1 MSDGSQEE
9 TITTLRERIRY
20 IVKSSGL
27 SKAEFAKQVGVST
40 AYITNITSKNNKA
53 KPSIS
58 DTLAI
63 LIALR
68 FGFSEEWVKHGS
80 GRPRPDGYA
89 PETDPQQKN
98 ENEDIP
104 CSASREAYAVYMRLN
119 TLTKKELQTVQ
130 LQLSFLPL
138 SEMLL
143 KLGISNNGLKWRNKQ
158 IYRKLEVQSKRQMLS
173 LLQPFTDKILN
184 MEL

>member
-1 MSDGSQEE
+1 MSSGSEE
-9 TITTLRERIRY
+9 KAITLRERIRY

-27 SKAEFAKQVGVST
+27 SKAEFAKQVGVSA
-40 AYITNITSKNNKA
+40 AYITNITSKNNNA

-80 GRPRPDGYA
+80 GTPRPDGYA
-89 PETDPQQKN
+89 SEADLQQKN
-98 ENEDIP
+98 ETEDTL
-104 CSASREAYAVYMRLN
+104 CLASREAYEVYMRLN
-119 TLTKKELQTVQ
+119 ALTKKELQTVQ

-173 LLQPFTDKILN
+173 LLRPFTDKILN
-184 MEL
+184 MDL

>member
-1 MSDGSQEE
+1 MSSGSEE
-9 TITTLRERIRY
+9 KAITLRERIRY

-27 SKAEFAKQVGVST
+27 SKAEFAKQVGVSA
-40 AYITNITSKNNKA
+40 AYITNITSKNNNA

-80 GRPRPDGYA
+80 GTPRPDGYA
-89 PETDPQQKN
+89 SEADLQQKN
-98 ENEDIP
+98 ENEDTL
-104 CSASREAYAVYMRLN
+104 CLASREAYEVYMRLN
-119 TLTKKELQTVQ
+119 ALTKKELQTVQ

-173 LLQPFTDKILN
+173 LLRPFTDKILN
-184 MEL
+184 MDL

>member
-1 MSDGSQEE
+1 MSAGSQEE

-68 FGFSEEWVKHGS
+68 FGFSE
-80 GRPRPDGYA
+80 
-89 PETDPQQKN
+89 
-98 ENEDIP
+98 
-104 CSASREAYAVYMRLN
+104 
-119 TLTKKELQTVQ
+119 
-130 LQLSFLPL
+130 
-138 SEMLL
+138 
-143 KLGISNNGLKWRNKQ
+143 
-158 IYRKLEVQSKRQMLS
+158 
-173 LLQPFTDKILN
+173 
-184 MEL
+184 